1 MSSSVLLSPLTIRKT
16 TLRNRIML
24 PSMVTH
30 YCAVN
35 GEVSERLIAYH
46 AERAY
51 GGVGLNMLESTSVD
65 DTGKSYWPGRE
76 HRFRSLHQRPSPAHG
91 RHPRPR
97 RQGGHPA
104 QPRRASG
111 PAAVSG
117 HPRQLVSYI
126 PGLTTY
132 DDIHVMDEDDI
143 ERVIG
148 SFCSAAE
155 RAAEAG
161 FDVIEIHGAHGYLLS
176 QFMSPLFNRREDA
189 YGGNF
194 EKRMRVPVEV
204 IRGIRK
210 RLGPD
215 FPLFFRCSV
224 EEYLPGGITLELAR
238 DIARTVADNG
248 IDLFNVSV
256 GLGETNRFTGPPPC
270 LPKGWNADRS
280 AAIKEA
286 LGDRAL
292 VGVAGRIIDRE
303 SADAVL
309 NSGKADLVVMGRAL
323 IADPDLPISSPRT
336 VTMQSSHAWAAMRV
350 AWPGCASARPSPAP

>member
-1 MSSSVLLSPLTIRKT
+1 
-16 TLRNRIML
+16 
-24 PSMVTH
+24 
-30 YCAVN
+30 
-35 GEVSERLIAYH
+35 
-46 AERAY
+46 
-51 GGVGLNMLESTSVD
+51 
-65 DTGKSYWPGRE
+65 
-76 HRFRSLHQRPSPAHG
+76 
-91 RHPRPR
+91 
-97 RQGGHPA
+97 
-104 QPRRASG
+104 
-111 PAAVSG
+111 
-117 HPRQLVSYI
+117 
-126 PGLTTY
+126 
-132 DDIHVMDEDDI
+132 MDEDDT

-323 IADPDLPISSPRT
+323 IADPDLPNKLAANRDDAVIPCVGCNEGCVARLRERKAVACAVNPRT
-336 VTMQSSHAWAAMRV
+336 GCEGMYPRTPAAVSKHVVIVGGGPAGMQAALVAAERGHRVTLFEKRTRLGG
-350 AWPGCASARPSPAP
+350 WPISPPCRRIRICMPCS

>member
-1 MSSSVLLSPLTIRKT
+1 MRGQRRSQRAPHRLPRRARLRRRGAQHARIHQRGRHGQKLLAR
-16 TLRNRIML
+16 
-24 PSMVTH
+24 
-30 YCAVN
+30 
-35 GEVSERLIAYH
+35 
-46 AERAY
+46 
-51 GGVGLNMLESTSVD
+51 
-65 DTGKSYWPGRE
+65 RE
-76 HRFRSLHQRPSPAHG
+76 HRFDHFIKGLRRLTDAIHAHG
-91 RHPRPR
+91 GKAGIQLNHAGRL
-97 RQGGHPA
+97 A
-104 QPRRASG
+104 QP
-111 PAAVSG
+111 AVSG

-176 QFMSPLFNRREDA
+176 QFMSPLFNRRENA

-248 IDLFNVSV
+248 IDLFNVS
-256 GLGETNRFTGPPPC
+256 G
-270 LPKGWNADRS
+270 
-280 AAIKEA
+280 AA
-286 LGDRAL
+286 R
-292 VGVAGRIIDRE
+292 
-303 SADAVL
+303 
-309 NSGKADLVVMGRAL
+309 
-323 IADPDLPISSPRT
+323 
-336 VTMQSSHAWAAMRV
+336 
-350 AWPGCASARPSPAP
+350 

>member
-51 GGVGLNMLESTSVD
+51 GGVGLNVLESTSVD
-65 DTGKSYWPGRE
+65 DTGKSYWPGVSIASDHFIKGLRRLTDAI
-76 HRFRSLHQRPSPAHG
+76 HAHG
-91 RHPRPR
+91 
-97 RQGGHPA
+97 GKV
-104 QPRRASG
+104 
-111 PAAVSG
+111 VSNINCPLAWEVG
-117 HPRQLVSYI
+117 NVEKVSDA
-126 PGLTTY
+126 LTVGFDTYY

-194 EKRMRVPVEV
+194 EQRMRVPVEV

-224 EEYLPGGITLELAR
+224 
-238 DIARTVADNG
+238 
-248 IDLFNVSV
+248 
-256 GLGETNRFTGPPPC
+256 
-270 LPKGWNADRS
+270 
-280 AAIKEA
+280 
-286 LGDRAL
+286 
-292 VGVAGRIIDRE
+292 
-303 SADAVL
+303 
-309 NSGKADLVVMGRAL
+309 
-323 IADPDLPISSPRT
+323 
-336 VTMQSSHAWAAMRV
+336 
-350 AWPGCASARPSPAP
+350 